1 MASQKIA
8 AKRAEYRRALDAS
21 LERIVALLSRRPE
34 VQRVILFGS
43 YAEGRADL
51 LTDLDLLVVME
62 SPLDFVARTAA
73 LYRELD
79 SAVDVDLLVYTPEEF
94 ERHRQHG
101 FLRRILAKGKVLY
114 EKTASGGG
122 SALAPAGR

>member
-73 LYRELD
+73 LYRELN

-94 ERHRQHG
+94 ERHRKHG

>member
-1 MASQKIA
+1 MNPEDIA
-8 AKRAEYRRALDAS
+8 AQRADYRRALADS
-21 LERIVALLSRRPE
+21 LQRIVAALSRRPE
-34 VQRVILFGS
+34 VQRIVLFGS

-73 LYRELD
+73 LYGELD

-94 ERHRQHG
+94 ERHRRHG
-101 FLRRILAKGKVLY
+101 FLRHILAQGKVLY
-114 EKTASGGG
+114 EKSATGGG
-122 SALAPAGR
+122 PALAPAGR